1 MNKTWIIA
9 ALLAAAGVGGYAY
22 YQSNA
27 PVSEVMESDS
37 GEVETP
43 AALEEASEA
52 AGEAV
57 ETVTESVTEAAEE
70 AVEAVTETVEE
81 TTEAVTEAVE
91 DSTEAVETTTEAV
104 TETATEAVETA
115 TETVTETAT
124 EAAET
129 ATEAVTD
136 TTTEAAVE
144 TATEPMVDA
153 ALTAEGFDAAKVI
166 EMIDGSDLGVIQK
179 TTMSAL
185 VEQASENP
193 DLVESVLTQV
203 KEALGL

>member
-57 ETVTESVTEAAEE
+57 ETVTESVTEA
-70 AVEAVTETVEE
+70 VEE
-81 TTEAVTEAVE
+81 P
-91 DSTEAVETTTEAV
+91 TEAVETTTEAV

-144 TATEPMVDA
+144 MATEPMVDA

-185 VEQASENP
+185 VEQASEDP